1 MKTYKPSIT
10 PVISSAAFGFVW
22 LGINIIWILSESVS
36 IWWAVSM
43 FVSIFILGYAVYYEK
58 ARRQSK
64 GFYWDDEGVVIDLD
78 GTKVYWY
85 EIEKIK
91 FFQGMYLERSTI
103 IFPHYQY
110 HEEIFKRQK
119 DGTRTPAYQIEFQR
133 MQHPKQFHEGLMN
146 AWASYQK
153 ERELTVKR

>member
-1 MKTYKPSIT
+1 MKTYKPSIV

-22 LGINIIWILSESVS
+22 LGINIIWVLSESVS

-58 ARRQSK
+58 ARRQSE

-85 EIEKIK
+85 ESVLVRNRKNQILSRNVFRKIHHH
-91 FFQGMYLERSTI
+91 LSSLSI
-103 IFPHYQY
+103 P
-110 HEEIFKRQK
+110 
-119 DGTRTPAYQIEFQR
+119 
-133 MQHPKQFHEGLMN
+133 
-146 AWASYQK
+146 
-153 ERELTVKR
+153 